1 MHRGSPARRR
11 PYQRYG
17 THGASANGNDRFVGP
32 SRPPYHANL
41 YYTGQQA
48 NDSDGFAGQNR
59 PPHRQP
65 NTHFRQFSNDFYQHS
80 FGSPRPFSTPT
91 YVGYSARFP
100 RGGQF
105 SPENANN
112 FPRPL
117 AKRRNASVPMDPI
130 PVPSLVIRLSD
141 EHTYDQHHNGHFPY

>member
-11 PYQRYG
+11 SHNRYG
-17 THGASANGNDRFVGP
+17 TYGVNTNGTDRFVGP

-59 PPHRQP
+59 LPHRQP
-65 NTHFRQFSNDFYQHS
+65 THFRQFSNDFYHHS
-80 FGSPRPFSTPT
+80 FVSPRPFSTPT

-100 RGGQF
+100 RGGG
-105 SPENANN
+105 ST
-112 FPRPL
+112 PR
-117 AKRRNASVPMDPI
+117 KMQTIFQDPW
-130 PVPSLVIRLSD
+130 PSAEIRLCQWILS
-141 EHTYDQHHNGHFPY
+141 QCRR